1 MTARS
6 VALAALWCLSGVA
19 LLMIAGCSGG
29 SSSAGTTTGS
39 SAASKTVGAN
49 MAGPTQK
56 VIVSKQALANRPHPW
71 VLTTPESAVRSYL
84 DWTSYA
90 YRIATSDVATPTM
103 SAKQAVRVDSYTQ
116 LNLQKSRLIDQA
128 LKSITFGTPSVGS
141 TSTLLPAHEDW
152 TYRYV
157 SIQTVGKTIAGP
169 YSISYDTIYTLVKSG
184 SGWVVDSIQVKP
196 LGTVK

>member
-29 SSSAGTTTGS
+29 STSAGTNTGS

-49 MAGPTQK
+49 MAGPSQK
-56 VIVSKQALANRPHPW
+56 VIISKQALANRPHPW

-116 LNLQKSRLIDQA
+116 LNLQKSRVIDQT
-128 LKSITFGTPSVGS
+128 LKSITFGTQSVGS
-141 TSTLLPAHEDW
+141 TSTLVPAREQW

-157 SIQTVGKTIAGP
+157 SIKTVGQTIGGP
-169 YSISYDTIYTLVKSG
+169 YSVTYDTTYTVVKTST
-184 SGWVVDSIQVKP
+184 GWVVDSIQVKA